1 MLAENTMSF
10 SSMPAKSS
18 SSGAPTEPGTGPGK
32 SSGLPGVDARAPSS
46 MGSLTVATQ
55 KQQRGDQKPKEIRV
69 AVIGAGIAGLHVA
82 ERLQQMSNTIV
93 SESGAGGS
101 SSSSL
106 SSRRMPKVSVIV
118 MEKSNGY
125 GGRLAT
131 RYTRTPDPTGYQ
143 FDIGAPFFRIKS
155 EQFRSWLEDT
165 CGLGKSPEQNL
176 ELIRST
182 TSRERSNVAPAV
194 PRMFTSSPS
203 DTSSPPSRQTSAL
216 LQRGAQRWGL
226 ESDHEP
232 RWGTLHQN
240 PELPDAITCSSG
252 NNTTRFEQDSTGA
265 LDVGAAGPGAVPGG
279 GSPGGAAAR
288 RGGSSKSPT
297 EDDRTAGGTRRNRA
311 IGIDIARGGSACSQ
325 PPGRQ
330 LPTQMSTGSA
340 RLAQVFSACYDHRDA
355 AEEAA
360 RSSFSV
366 AEWTSAKY
374 PLVCDCCTNGLE
386 DVEYERSLFT
396 RLAAVKG
403 TRAWKE
409 QKHAPPTTG
418 ADSVSSLGGRSTMS
432 GGASSTTMGESQSG
446 GDDSSTG
453 NNTST
458 TASGRRG
465 EHQMKLKYTS
475 RRERDANKATSRDGF
490 GSHGGN
496 KTTAPSARS
505 TAATSTLSGATSTY
519 TNPLQTPTL
528 SSSTGDISPG
538 STRQNLGRQDNDI
551 DPSVE
556 AMSGG
561 EAEAERAV
569 GAADDRWHQSGET
582 ESPTTRANASPGKSP
597 GTGPTGSFEPPQRR
611 GTNPRSSS
619 FGQLQEQ
626 AEQFSSP
633 SGAGAAAAGNRTAPQ
648 QSGGAPAPGNAWT
661 VAKLNA
667 NLGISRDEVH
677 PSGVGAPKE
686 FSSEQMYGQTGSERQ
701 WGSGVF
707 VGWSKMSSI
716 GKMLAH
722 NAALDVRLGC
732 RVGTI
737 ERVNMKN
744 VHPTD
749 LGWPSSAPG
758 PGAHADSNVGEQGTQ
773 PDLVELA
780 PNPEVQLT
788 PDFARGTSSDIDIEA
803 ADRKKMQQHFSPIQP
818 DRVRK
823 PPPPLYQP
831 SAPGDSKWLLRK
843 CQSSRAVYNPV
854 TNPAQG
860 YASKHAFDYV
870 VVTLPGPQ
878 TVQLVENLPIMDRF
892 GKQIQQ
898 RSKMRGCFVLM
909 LGFSVPEF
917 LSSVEIPSAVDCVA
931 HPVIRCVVIDSNKPG
946 RGQQKNRIGLRAVSV
961 CVYASYNWSEQ
972 HFSMEEAIGSAG
984 TGTYRA
990 KNVLQPLLQEAKTLL
1005 LSSSVIVPAGHSR
1018 PEISFWKYMFQM
1030 KRLEYTDLHAWRYA
1044 QTAQPNKKTLRQT
1057 DTETCWLDTE
1067 QNLGICGDWC
1077 AACATVEGAWWS
1089 ADQLADQMQSSI
1101 ASQFGSPID
1110 GPGSARPADPDP
1122 GCRISDSNAGAGAG
1136 PRGTSINQAAL

>member
-1 MLAENTMSF
+1 MLHSTFAEKIAESIGGKDKQVQVVKEKPTGTEGKQISSSAEAVERAYTFFDELPSQRTQHQNAQCDALSRGETSCMLAENTMSF

-490 GSHGGN
+490 GSHG
-496 KTTAPSARS
+496 
-505 TAATSTLSGATSTY
+505 
-519 TNPLQTPTL
+519 
-528 SSSTGDISPG
+528 
-538 STRQNLGRQDNDI
+538 
-551 DPSVE
+551 
-556 AMSGG
+556 
-561 EAEAERAV
+561 
-569 GAADDRWHQSGET
+569 
-582 ESPTTRANASPGKSP
+582 KSP

-931 HPVIRCVVIDSNKPG
+931 HPVIRCV
-946 RGQQKNRIGLRAVSV
+946 
-961 CVYASYNWSEQ
+961 YASYNWSEQ

-1030 KRLEYTDLHAWRYA
+1030 KRLE
-1044 QTAQPNKKTLRQT
+1044 LRQT